1 MQIDLILII
10 LSILF
15 TIGIEEVYKVK
26 KNENEKQVIPKLSP
40 AELKYNSKG
49 VVNERDLTSIIL
61 ELGQKKYL
69 KIVADDEMK
78 IIKLRKYKE
87 KNKSEELMY
96 KALFKKGN
104 VIKVSELHKNL
115 YKDISEIIHTI

>member
-61 ELGQKKYL
+61 ELGQK
-69 KIVADDEMK
+69 
-78 IIKLRKYKE
+78 
-87 KNKSEELMY
+87 N
-96 KALFKKGN
+96 
-104 VIKVSELHKNL
+104 
-115 YKDISEIIHTI
+115 T

>member
-49 VVNERDLTSIIL
+49 VVN
-61 ELGQKKYL
+61 
-69 KIVADDEMK
+69 
-78 IIKLRKYKE
+78 
-87 KNKSEELMY
+87 
-96 KALFKKGN
+96 
-104 VIKVSELHKNL
+104 
-115 YKDISEIIHTI
+115 